1 MEGWI
6 WMIRKA
12 TQKDCMEI
20 AKLLWVIFE
29 DMELPLLKKIS
40 KNKLLD
46 MVAECIAE
54 PTYRFGFKRGLVY
67 ELNGEI
73 AGVIFGYPS
82 EDEAIIDEPF
92 RNVLLKNGFDPN
104 DNLFVDKET
113 LPNEWYIDSVV
124 VNKKFRGLGIGSALL
139 NGMSQTAIDA
149 GYHTIGLNVD
159 KANPK
164 AKKLYASLGYQK
176 VADLVISD
184 HQYEH
189 MCKSLTID
197 SLEK

>member
-1 MEGWI
+1 
-6 WMIRKA
+6 MIRMA
-12 TQKDCMEI
+12 TQNDRMEI

-40 KNKLLD
+40 KNKLLE
-46 MVAECIAE
+46 MVAESVAD

-67 ELNGEI
+67 EVNGEI
-73 AGVIFGYPS
+73 AGIIFGYPA
-82 EDEAIIDEPF
+82 EDEPIIDEPF

-113 LPNEWYIDSVV
+113 LPDEWYIDSVV
-124 VNKKFRGLGIGSALL
+124 VNGKFRGMGIGSALL
-139 NGMSQTAIDA
+139 NEMSKTALDA

-159 KANPK
+159 MANPK
-164 AKKLYASLGYQK
+164 ARKLYANLGYKK

-189 MCKSLTID
+189 MCKTLSVD
-197 SLEK
+197 SFRK

>member
-1 MEGWI
+1 
-6 WMIRKA
+6 MIRMA
-12 TQKDCMEI
+12 TQKDSLEI

-46 MVAECIAE
+46 MVAESVGE
-54 PTYRFGFKRGLVY
+54 PTYRFGVNRGLVY

-82 EDEAIIDEPF
+82 AEEPIIDEPF
-92 RNVLLKNGFDPN
+92 KKVLIKNGFDPN
-104 DNLFVDKET
+104 ENLFIDKET
-113 LPNEWYIDSVV
+113 LPDEWYIDSVV

-139 NGMSQTAIDA
+139 NEMSETAKKA

-159 KANPK
+159 MANPK
-164 AKKLYASLGYQK
+164 AKNYI
-176 VADLVISD
+176 VV
-184 HQYEH
+184 
-189 MCKSLTID
+189 
-197 SLEK
+197 

>member
-1 MEGWI
+1 M
-6 WMIRKA
+6 A
-12 TQKDCMEI
+12 TQKDSLEI

-46 MVAECIAE
+46 MVAESVGE
-54 PTYRFGFKRGLVY
+54 PTYRFGVNRGLVY

-82 EDEAIIDEPF
+82 AEEPIIDEPF
-92 RNVLLKNGFDPN
+92 KKVLIKNGFDPN
-104 DNLFVDKET
+104 ENLFIDKET
-113 LPNEWYIDSVV
+113 LPDEWYIDSVV

-139 NGMSQTAIDA
+139 NEMSETAKKA

-159 KANPK
+159 MANPK
-164 AKKLYASLGYQK
+164 AKKLYCSLGYKK
-176 VADLVISD
+176 VADLVISG

-189 MCKSLTID
+189 MCKNLID
-197 SLEK
+197 NLHVK